1 MNRRSRKQRGA
12 TLVEVMV
19 GASISVLTLVAGVAC
34 FMAGM
39 QSWLRGEG
47 AISADRSVNE
57 TARTVSSELREAVTL
72 TVSADGTTVTY
83 QKPTLDANG
92 RYVMPLA
99 ADGVTRRFQF
109 TSGELRQTVA
119 STTWVLA
126 KGIQTIDPN
135 TGSAY
140 RVFSAANT
148 AIIRQ
153 VTFMLVTNHSGFQN
167 AQMSGRIRENIFIR
181 NVPEVTR

>member
-1 MNRRSRKQRGA
+1 MKRGARKRRGA
-12 TLVEVMV
+12 TLIEVLV
-19 GASISVLTLVAGVAC
+19 GASICVLTLVAGVAC

-57 TARTVSSELREAVTL
+57 TARTVTSELREAVTL
-72 TVSADGTTVTY
+72 SISTDGTTVNY
-83 QKPTLDANG
+83 QKPSVDATG
-92 RYVMPLA
+92 RYVMPLV
-99 ADGVTRRFQF
+99 ADGVNRRFQLI
-109 TSGELRQTVA
+109 SGELRHTVGT
-119 STTWVLA
+119 TTWVLA
-126 KGIQTIDPN
+126 KGIQTTDPSTN
-135 TGSAY
+135 AAY

-153 VTFMLVTNHSGFQN
+153 VTFMLVSRQTGFQN
-167 AQMSGRIRENIFIR
+167 SQMSGRIRENIFIR